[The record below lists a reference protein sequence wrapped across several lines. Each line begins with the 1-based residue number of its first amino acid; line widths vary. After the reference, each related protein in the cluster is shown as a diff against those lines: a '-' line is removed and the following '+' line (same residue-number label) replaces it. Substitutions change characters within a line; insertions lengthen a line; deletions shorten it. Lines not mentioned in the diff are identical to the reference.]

1 MVAGTRGSVTLP
13 RLDTRHHGGYGWW
26 TPIESERT
34 IVPEE
39 DPLTLRLRHFIEVV
53 RGETEP
59 LIDGREGTRT
69 LETTVAVKRA
79 AATGEVV
86 PVLTRVRRRTPP
98 GPTNRECNED
108 GMNARGHM
116 LSISHLTALHATPP
130 ELVSAAAGAG
140 FDAVGIRVWPAADE
154 PAYPMLGDTPMMR
167 ETLARLADTGLRVLD
182 VEVLR
187 LRPDTGTTMR
197 SAFSTRVS
205 GSARAVC
212 WSSATTLRKRGW
224 SSGSARFARRRR
236 NAACAPVWNL

>member
-1 MVAGTRGSVTLP
+1 LVAGTRGSVTLP

-86 PVLTRVRRRTPP
+86 P
-98 GPTNRECNED
+98 
-108 GMNARGHM
+108 
-116 LSISHLTALHATPP
+116 LS
-130 ELVSAAAGAG
+130 
-140 FDAVGIRVWPAADE
+140 
-154 PAYPMLGDTPMMR
+154 
-167 ETLARLADTGLRVLD
+167 
-182 VEVLR
+182 
-187 LRPDTGTTMR
+187 
-197 SAFSTRVS
+197 
-205 GSARAVC
+205 
-212 WSSATTLRKRGW
+212 
-224 SSGSARFARRRR
+224 
-236 NAACAPVWNL
+236 